1 MKFYYAPGSCSF
13 ASHVALLETG
23 APFEAIRVVLANGD
37 QRKPEY
43 LAINPHGRVP
53 ALVTETGAITES
65 IAILTYLARRF
76 PEAGLLPWDRPAE
89 LARAYELMSWF
100 ASTVQ
105 VSFSQVFRG
114 GRFSDDAQTLIELK
128 AAGKPRVAEAL
139 AEMEDAAPV
148 SGWLLGDEFSVA
160 DAYATVFWRWAPRL
174 ELDVSVY
181 PKWGAHAARVLAR
194 ASAVRALATETE

>member
-1 MKFYYAPGSCSF
+1 MKFYYTPGSCSF

-23 APFEAIRVVLANGD
+23 APFETARVVLANGD

-53 ALVTETGAITES
+53 ALVTETGAITET

-76 PEAGLLPWDRPAE
+76 PEARLLPWDRPAE

-105 VSFSQVFRG
+105 VSFSQIFRG
-114 GRFSDDAQTLIELK
+114 ARFSDDAETLIELK
-128 AAGKPRVAEAL
+128 AAGRPRFAAAL
-139 AEMEDAAPV
+139 AELEDLAPE
-148 SGWLLGDEFSVA
+148 SGWLVGDAFSVA

-174 ELDVSVY
+174 ELDATAY
-181 PKWGAHAARVLAR
+181 PRWGAHAARVLAR
-194 ASAVRALATETE
+194 ESAVQALKKEAE